1 MKASQIIAVAFTC
14 VIFAACNGNENYS
27 ASNNSAVAET
37 PVTTPPP
44 IASNDITPAEVSELL
59 NKHTCLTCHDTKDKI
74 VGPSFKLVAQKNY
87 SAEQIVQLIHEP
99 KSENWPDYP
108 AMAPL
113 PNVPKEDALKIA
125 NWINS
130 LK

>member
-1 MKASQIIAVAFTC
+1 MKSSLIVSVAFTG
-14 VIFAACNGNENYS
+14 VLFAACNGNENHS
-27 ASNNSAVAET
+27 AANNTAVAET

-44 IASNDITPAEVSELL
+44 IGSSDVPPADVSEL
-59 NKHTCLTCHDTKDKI
+59 
-74 VGPSFKLVAQKNY
+74 KLVALKNY
-87 SAEQIVQLIHEP
+87 SDEQIVQLIHEP
-99 KSENWPDYP
+99 KPENWPDYP

-113 PNVPKEDALKIA
+113 PNVPKDDALKIA

>member
-1 MKASQIIAVAFTC
+1 MKASQIIAVAFIG
-14 VIFAACNGNENYS
+14 VLFAACNGNENHS
-27 ASNNSAVAET
+27 AANNTAVAET

-44 IASNDITPAEVSELL
+44 IGSSDVPPADVSELL
-59 NKHTCLTCHDTKDKI
+59 NKHTCLTCHDTQDKI

-99 KSENWPDYP
+99 KPENWPDYP

-113 PNVPKEDALKIA
+113 PNVPKDDALKIA